1 MFGAGCRT
9 DGRNAMGIKFGRE
22 YTDIVEDLTDAVA
35 QIDGSYELL
44 EMESDDWREL
54 TDEEQRDCLKTLA
67 DDIFYSLGAD
77 PELTVGAG
85 VVRYD
90 KEHHVLK
97 VHHGEKLVSVI
108 YLV

>member
-1 MFGAGCRT
+1 
-9 DGRNAMGIKFGRE
+9 MGIKFGRE
-22 YTDIVEDLTDAVA
+22 YKDIVEDLTDAVA
-35 QIDGSYELL
+35 QVEGSYELL
-44 EMESDDWREL
+44 EMEPQEWEEL
-54 TDEEQRDCLKTLA
+54 TDEERRDCLKTLA

-77 PELTVGAG
+77 PELAVGEGA
-85 VVRYD
+85 VRYD